1 MVDARL
7 LEQRNKTKGKK
18 PRFLRQDANRTK
30 SLEKK
35 WIKPKGM
42 HSKMRIKLRSR
53 RVWPSS
59 GYCSP
64 NKVKGLTRKGFQPVL
79 VNNLKDLVG
88 FDSKTQVV
96 IVGHV
101 GLKNKIQIL
110 KKCVENN
117 YPIDNVKVPQ
127 EFITNVESK
136 FTEKKKVKKEKED
149 KKKKSKEEL
158 NKKIT
163 KEEKK
168 EEKKEGQEETKK
180 GEKSEKIKVL
190 EKKQ

>member
-1 MVDARL
+1 MVNTRL
-7 LEQRNKTKGKK
+7 LEQRNKTKRKK
-18 PRFLRQDANRTK
+18 PNFLRQDAHRTK

-42 HSKMRIKLRSR
+42 HSKMRMKLRSR
-53 RVWPSS
+53 RVWPSP

-64 NKVKGLTRKGFQPVL
+64 NEVKGLTRKGFQPVL
-79 VNNLKDLVG
+79 VRNLKNLEG
-88 FDSKTQVV
+88 FDSKTQIVV
-96 IVGHV
+96 VGHV

-110 KKCVENN
+110 KKCIENKYDVEN
-117 YPIDNVKVPQ
+117 VKNPQ
-127 EFITNVESK
+127 EFITNVEK
-136 FTEKKKVKKEKED
+136 KIVDTKKVKKD
-149 KKKKSKEEL
+149 KEEKR
-158 NKKIT
+158 KKTKDEQGKKVT

-168 EEKKEGQEETKK
+168 EAVKESQEETKK

>member
-1 MVDARL
+1 MVNTRL
-7 LEQRNKTKGKK
+7 LERRNKTKGKK
-18 PRFLRQDANRTK
+18 PNFLRQDAHRTK

-42 HSKMRIKLRSR
+42 HSKMRMKLRSR

-64 NKVKGLTRKGFQPVL
+64 NEVKGLTRKGFQPIL
-79 VNNLKDLVG
+79 VRNLKNLEG
-88 FDSKTQVV
+88 FDSKTQIVV
-96 IVGHV
+96 VGHV

-110 KKCVENN
+110 KKCIENKYN
-117 YPIDNVKVPQ
+117 VDNVKSPQ
-127 EFITNVESK
+127 EFITNIENKIVD
-136 FTEKKKVKKEKED
+136 KKKVKKDKED
-149 KKKKSKEEL
+149 KKKKTKDEQ
-158 NKKIT
+158 NKKVT

-168 EEKKEGQEETKK
+168 ETVKESQEETKK